1 MMSKPA
7 AGDPIYAVRAEAVPV
22 TIYAHQ
28 LGPADFRIRF
38 SRGIGW
44 APTRYKTR
52 HEVLAALLGMRSY
65 TVAEARMAKAIC
77 TTDP

>member
-1 MMSKPA
+1 MSKPA

-28 LGPADFRIRF
+28 LGPQEFRIRF

-44 APTRYKTR
+44 APNKYRTSQA
-52 HEVLAALLGMRSY
+52 VLAALLDLRSY

-77 TTDP
+77 TEQP